1 MWSTFFCA
9 VNITGEL
16 NNFVQISI
24 CKIKPELSGNIEI
37 LSGNIEILSCNIEIL
52 SGNIE
57 ILSGYIEILSGNIES
72 KKKADNILEMLQ
84 N

>member
-1 MWSTFFCA
+1 MQSLSISKMWSTFFCA

-37 LSGNIEILSCNIEIL
+37 LSGNIEILS
-52 SGNIE
+52 
-57 ILSGYIEILSGNIES
+57 GYIEILSGNIES